1 MIVTELSYG
10 KTLETI
16 FRAKRFLLKMLI
28 RATVIELWSP
38 ISIEV

>member
-1 MIVTELSYG
+1 MIVAELSDG

-16 FRAKRFLLKMLI
+16 FRAERFFLKMLI
-28 RATVIELWSP
+28 RAAVIELWSS